1 MLLEATTDN
10 LYDPIV
16 ALYESLFHGERALT
30 LRLTIKAETN
40 FSLLQDFLAL
50 VEDGEKDFEASIAL
64 EVIDDAHVLQ

>member
-16 ALYESLFHGERALT
+16 ALYQSLLCGERAFT
-30 LRLTIKAETN
+30 LRLTIKADAN
-40 FSLLQDFLAL
+40 FFLLQDFLAL
-50 VEDGEKDFEASIAL
+50 VEDGEKDFGASIDL